1 MKQENLQ
8 LKKFKIEVFPLIES
22 AVDQLGLRPLLM
34 DALGHERHVEAALAL
49 VKNVLT
55 ARSALYRIK
64 DWAADI
70 DPALIGNADFNDD
83 VLGRTLD
90 KLFAADR
97 ASLQS
102 KVTVAA
108 VKKFSIDVSTIHNDS
123 TSVSLFGN
131 YAVQDRK
138 AVKLKRGHSKD
149 HRPDLKQLIFSLSV
163 AADGAVPIHFKNYD
177 GNITDDTTH
186 QESWTTLRGILA
198 KSDFLYVADSKLCTE
213 DNMRYIDTNQGSFIT
228 IVPRTRAETVEFSK
242 EAYQGNV
249 RWKEL
254 WRKGNSRIK
263 MEVDRY
269 EVAEDFY
276 QLREGYRLF
285 WYRSSQKIKRDE
297 ESRNELIDVALEKL
311 ELLQNQKKRGP
322 KTKKAL
328 EKSALSILTK
338 YKATDWINTEIKVV
352 DDVSFKKTSRG
363 KPGADATFTRVV
375 TKKYQLIIRRNP
387 EGIARSQVMDGVFP
401 LTTNTKLDALEVL
414 KHYKYQPYLE
424 KRFSLFKSVCEVA
437 PVYLKS
443 NRRIEALMFIYFI
456 AMLLAALIERRLRQE
471 MEANGV
477 KSLKSLP
484 EDRSSSTPT
493 WEQLVRL
500 FDGFA
505 RHDLLQAQK
514 LVKTFNDKTTE
525 VQKQILGLLRFRGVS
540 KFY

>member
-525 VQKQILGLLRFRGVS
+525 VQKQILGLLKFRGVS

>member
-163 AADGAVPIHFKNYD
+163 AADGAVPIDFKNYD

-525 VQKQILGLLRFRGVS
+525 VQKQILGLLKFRGVS